1 MFKSL
6 RNYHLIMI
14 VWLVIEILIGL
25 TYFIVNINAKID
37 VVTVVIILSLV
48 IGNFLI
54 ICLYIFLFSLWIRQR
69 YINTAEVIKL
79 NNTQAL
85 TFSSVGM
92 IILDYDLTIMWVS
105 EFLEDKG
112 LGKLIGKSIIKLSK
126 DFEQLINSNIHK
138 ITLKIDNMLYDAIY
152 LTQTRTILLQ
162 ETTKYHLL
170 YDKLQRE
177 KIVFGVINVDNFY
190 NSLQKLR
197 VENQIRV
204 EAFIKTE
211 LNNFA
216 DDYSCLLLGNIEDGY
231 TVLLYQNEFEK
242 AKNDNFVLIKNV
254 REGVKKFK
262 ADITLSAGFSYGN
275 ALNKDLYELALE
287 AKELAVY
294 RGGDQVVIREFGG
307 NTIFIGGTIEA
318 KQSESKINIR
328 MFAQSLYNEIKL
340 AKNVLVMGHQAAD
353 FDSISSG
360 VAIVEIANN
369 LNRQAH
375 YIINQNELDA
385 KTKEVLEQLVP
396 EKYISDNFVNS
407 KQALKLLHPGTL
419 LVIVDTHNPNRV
431 DTPEIL
437 NKATKVIVI
446 DHHRVSDEVIYNTV
460 ISYIDAGTSSTAES
474 LAEIMYYNDFTNIEN
489 DFLWNLMLA
498 GILIDTNN
506 LQVRTSRR
514 TFEACG
520 LLIEWGASISKVKG
534 LLKYTLIELI
544 EKFALISKT
553 KEIKKGFLAVVAEE
567 QEEYHPTFLAQIS
580 EMLLELKNCKVAFT
594 IGYDKQKRAC
604 LSARSNGEINVQ
616 IICERLGGG
625 GHFSAAA
632 VQDNKLSLKELY
644 NKLVSVIESEV
655 YQSEG
660 NTFKRSEEF
669 R

>member
-14 VWLVIEILIGL
+14 IWLVIAILIGL
-25 TYFIVNINAKID
+25 TYFIVNIETQIQ
-37 VVTVVIILSLV
+37 VVTLIVILSLV
-48 IGNFLI
+48 IGNFI
-54 ICLYIFLFSLWIRQR
+54 IVCLYIFLFSLWTRQR
-69 YINTAEVIKL
+69 YINTAEIIKL
-79 NNTQAL
+79 NNAQAL
-85 TFSSVGM
+85 TFGSVGM
-92 IILDYDLTIMWVS
+92 IILDHDLTIMWVS

-112 LGKLIGKSIIKLSK
+112 LGRLIGKSIIKLSR
-126 DFEQLINSNIHK
+126 DLEQLINTSINQ
-138 ITLKIDNMLYDAIY
+138 ITLKIENMLYDAIY
-152 LTQTRTILLQ
+152 LVQTRTILLQ
-162 ETTKYHLL
+162 ETTKYHYL
-170 YDKLQRE
+170 YDKLQQE
-177 KIVFGVINVDNFY
+177 KLVFGVINVDNFY

-216 DDYSCLLLGNIEDGY
+216 DTYSSLLLGNIEDGY

-242 AKNDNFVLIKNV
+242 ARIDNFPLIKNI

-275 ALNKDLYELALE
+275 AISKDLYELAIE

-307 NTIFIGGTIEA
+307 NTVFIGGTIEA

-340 AKNVLVMGHQAAD
+340 AENVLVMGHRTAD

-360 VAIVEIANN
+360 VAIVEIARN

-375 YIINQNELDA
+375 YIINQNDVDD
-385 KTKEVLEQLVP
+385 KTREVLQQIIP
-396 EKYISDNFVNS
+396 EAYIHRHFINGRQAAKYLTD
-407 KQALKLLHPGTL
+407 KT
-419 LVIVDTHNPNRV
+419 LVIVVDTHNPQRV

-437 NKATKVIVI
+437 TKANKIIVI
-446 DHHRVSDEVIYNTV
+446 DHHRVSDEVITNTV

-474 LAEIMYYNDFTNIEN
+474 LTEIIYYNEFNNIEN

-506 LQVRTSRR
+506 FQFRTTRR

-520 LLIEWGASISKVKG
+520 MLSEWGGSVAKVKG
-534 LLKYTLIELI
+534 LLKNSLVELI
-544 EKFALISKT
+544 EKFALISKS
-553 KEIKKGFLAVVAEE
+553 KEIKKGFLVTIADENEE
-567 QEEYHPTFLAQIS
+567 FHTSYLAQIS
-580 EMLLELKNCKVAFT
+580 EMLLDLKECRASFT
-594 IGYDKQKRAC
+594 IAYDKQKRAC

-616 IICERLGGG
+616 IICESLGGG

-632 VQDNKLSLKELY
+632 VQNSKITTKELY
-644 NKLVSVIESEV
+644 DQLVQIIESEV
-655 YQSEG
+655 YQSES
-660 NTFKRSEEF
+660 NSFKRS
-669 R
+669 

>member
-25 TYFIVNINAKID
+25 IYFIININSKID

-69 YINTAEVIKL
+69 YISTAEVIKL

-85 TFSSVGM
+85 TFGSVGM
-92 IILDYDLTIMWVS
+92 IILDYDLTIMWIS

-126 DFEQLINSNIHK
+126 DFEQLIDNNIHK
-138 ITLKIDNMLYDAIY
+138 ITLKIEDMLYDAIY

-162 ETTKYHLL
+162 ETTRYHLL

-177 KIVFGVINVDNFY
+177 KIVFGVVNVDNFY

-216 DDYSCLLLGNIEDGY
+216 DEYQSLLLGNIEDGY

-242 AKNDNFVLIKNV
+242 AKNDNFPLIRNI

-275 ALNKDLYELALE
+275 AINKDLYELAIE

-307 NTIFIGGTIEA
+307 NTVFIGGTIEA

-340 AKNVLVMGHQAAD
+340 AKNVLVMGHQSAD

-360 VAIVEIANN
+360 IAIVEIANN
-369 LNRQAH
+369 LNVQAH
-375 YIINQNELDA
+375 YVVNQTEIDF
-385 KTKEVLEQLVP
+385 KTKEVLDELVP
-396 EKYISDNFVNS
+396 KDYIENNFVNS
-407 KQALKLLHPGTL
+407 KQALKLLQPQTL
-419 LVIVDTHNPNRV
+419 LVVVDTHNPKRV

-437 NKATKVIVI
+437 NKASKVIVI
-446 DHHRVSDEVIYNTV
+446 DHHRVADEVIYNTV

-474 LAEIMYYNDFTNIEN
+474 LTEIMYYNDFTSIEN

-498 GILIDTNN
+498 GILIDTHN
-506 LQVRTSRR
+506 LQVRTTRR

-520 LLIEWGASISKVKG
+520 LLTEWGASSAKIRG
-534 LLKYTLIELI
+534 LLQDTLSELI
-544 EKFALISKT
+544 PKFDLLSKA
-553 KEIKKGFLAVVAEE
+553 KEIKKGFFVVVASD
-567 QEEYHPTFLAQIS
+567 QEEYHPAFLAQIS
-580 EMLLELKNCKVAFT
+580 EMLLDLKDCKVAFT
-594 IGYDKQKRAC
+594 IGYDKQKRAS

-616 IICERLGGG
+616 IICENLGGG

-632 VQDNKLSLKELY
+632 VQDSKSTLKELY
-644 NKLVSVIESEV
+644 NKLIHVVESEV

-660 NTFKRSEEF
+660 NTFKRS
-669 R
+669 

>member
-14 VWLVIEILIGL
+14 VWLIIEILIGL
-25 TYFIVNINAKID
+25 TYFIVNINSKID

-54 ICLYIFLFSLWIRQR
+54 ICLYIFMFSLWIRQR
-69 YINTAEVIKL
+69 YISTAEVIKL

-85 TFSSVGM
+85 TFGSVGM
-92 IILDYDLTIMWVS
+92 IVLDHDLTIMWIS

-112 LGKLIGKSIIKLSK
+112 LGKLIGKSIVKLSK
-126 DFEQLINSNIHK
+126 DFEQLINNNIHK
-138 ITLKIDNMLYDAIY
+138 ITLKIEDMLYDAIY

-170 YDKLQRE
+170 YDKLQHE
-177 KIVFGVINVDNFY
+177 KIVFGVLNVDNFY

-197 VENQIRV
+197 VENQISV

-216 DDYSCLLLGNIEDGY
+216 ADYSSLLLGNIEDGY

-242 AKNDNFVLIKNV
+242 AKNDNFPLIKNI

-275 ALNKDLYELALE
+275 AINKDLYELALE

-307 NTIFIGGTIEA
+307 NTVFIGGTIEA

-340 AKNVLVMGHQAAD
+340 AKNVLVMGHQNAD

-360 VAIVEIANN
+360 VAIIEIANN
-369 LNRQAH
+369 LNCQAH
-375 YIINQNELDA
+375 YVVNQSELDA
-385 KTKEVLEQLVP
+385 KTKDVLDQLVP
-396 EKYISDNFVNS
+396 EDYLQENFVNS
-407 KQALKLLHPGTL
+407 KQALKLLHNNTL
-419 LVIVDTHNPNRV
+419 LVVVDTHNPKRV
-431 DTPEIL
+431 ESPELL
-437 NKATKVIVI
+437 NKASKVIVI
-446 DHHRVSDEVIYNTV
+446 DHHRVSDEVIYNTI

-474 LAEIMYYNDFTNIEN
+474 LAEIMYYNDFTDIEN

-498 GILIDTNN
+498 GILIDTHN
-506 LQVRTSRR
+506 LQVRTTRR

-520 LLIEWGASISKVKG
+520 LLIEWGASIAKVKG
-534 LLKYTLIELI
+534 LLQDTLNEFI
-544 EKFALISKT
+544 EKFNLISKAKT
-553 KEIKKGFLAVVAEE
+553 IKKGFLAVIAADD
-567 QEEYHPTFLAQIS
+567 EEYHPTYLAQIS
-580 EMLLELKNCKVAFT
+580 EMLLDLKECRAAFT

-616 IICERLGGG
+616 IICESMGGG

-632 VQDNKLSLKELY
+632 VQDSKLSLKELY
-644 NKLVSVIESEV
+644 NKLVHAIESEV

-660 NTFKRSEEF
+660 NTFKRS
-669 R
+669 

>member
-14 VWLVIEILIGL
+14 IWLVIEILIGL
-25 TYFIVNINAKID
+25 TYFIININSKID

-69 YINTAEVIKL
+69 YISTAEVIKL

-85 TFSSVGM
+85 TFGSVGM
-92 IILDYDLTIMWVS
+92 IILDYDLTVMWIS

-112 LGKLIGKSIIKLSK
+112 LGKLIGKSIVKLSK
-126 DFEQLINSNIHK
+126 DFEQLINNNIHK
-138 ITLKIDNMLYDAIY
+138 ITLKIENMLYDAIY

-170 YDKLQRE
+170 YDKLQHE
-177 KIVFGVINVDNFY
+177 KLVFGVINIDNFY

-216 DDYSCLLLGNIEDGY
+216 ADYSSLLLGNIEDGY
-231 TVLLYQNEFEK
+231 TVLLYQDEFEK
-242 AKNDNFVLIKNV
+242 ARNDNFPLIKNI

-262 ADITLSAGFSYGN
+262 ADITLSAGFAYGN
-275 ALNKDLYELALE
+275 AINRDLYELAIE

-340 AKNVLVMGHQAAD
+340 AKNVLVMGHQTAD

-369 LNRQAH
+369 LNTQAH
-375 YIINQNELDA
+375 YIINQNELDE
-385 KTKEVLEQLVP
+385 KTKEVVQVLVP
-396 EKYISDNFVNS
+396 EEYINNNFING
-407 KQALKLLHPGTL
+407 KQALKLLHPNTL
-419 LVIVDTHNPNRV
+419 LIIVDTHNPKRV

-437 NKATKVIVI
+437 SKASKVIVI

-506 LQVRTSRR
+506 LQVRTTRR

-520 LLIEWGASISKVKG
+520 LLTDWGASTAKVKG
-534 LLKYTLIELI
+534 LLKNTLNELI
-544 EKFALISKT
+544 EKFALISKA
-553 KEIKKGFLAVVAEE
+553 KEIKKEILVVLAND

-580 EMLLELKNCKVAFT
+580 EMLLDLKDCKAAFT

-616 IICERLGGG
+616 IICENLGGG

-632 VQDNKLSLKELY
+632 VQDNKLTLKELY
-644 NKLVSVIESEV
+644 NKLVNTIESEA
-655 YQSEG
+655 YQSES
-660 NTFKRSEEF
+660 NTFNRS
-669 R
+669 